1 MSRVVL
7 DTNILASGAIASRG
21 TLVHIMDAWQNGN
34 FSLIVSL
41 PILTELERTFE
52 KPYFRQRL
60 TAEQCSRFAMLLRR
74 RATFTP
80 IAVRVQGVATHAADD
95 LILATAVSARAD
107 YLVTGDTKLQ
117 DLGAYQGVT
126 VLSPREFLEFLTPEG
141 LMNG

>member
-21 TLVHIMDAWQNGN
+21 TLVRIMDAWHNGD

-41 PILTELERTFE
+41 PILAELERAFE

-60 TAEQCSRFAMLLRR
+60 TAEQCSRFTTLLRR

-80 IAVRVQGVATHAADD
+80 IAVQVQGVATHAEDD
-95 LILATAVSARAD
+95 LILATAVSARAN

-117 DLGAYQGVT
+117 DLGTYQGVAI
-126 VLSPREFLEFLTPEG
+126 LSPREFLELLTVQG
-141 LMNG
+141 LEKG